1 MAPQTDS
8 PRTAGVAMTLPDY
21 WDDAA
26 RELASRDTVLSK
38 LATRYPGLVMGS
50 RGDAFSTLA
59 RAIVGQQI
67 SVKAAQSVWDRL
79 GAEVSAITP
88 PQVAAAELQRLRSC
102 GLSGQKCA
110 YLLDLA
116 ER

>member
-8 PRTAGVAMTLPDY
+8 PRTAGVAMTVPAY

-26 RELASRDTVLSK
+26 RELASRDTVISK
-38 LATRYPGLVMGS
+38 LTTRYPGLALGS

-67 SVKAAQSVWDRL
+67 SVKAAQSVWNRL
-79 GAEVSAITP
+79 MTEAKTMSPSSIGAL
-88 PQVAAAELQRLRSC
+88 ELARLRSC
-102 GLSGQKCA
+102 GLS
-110 YLLDLA
+110 
-116 ER
+116 